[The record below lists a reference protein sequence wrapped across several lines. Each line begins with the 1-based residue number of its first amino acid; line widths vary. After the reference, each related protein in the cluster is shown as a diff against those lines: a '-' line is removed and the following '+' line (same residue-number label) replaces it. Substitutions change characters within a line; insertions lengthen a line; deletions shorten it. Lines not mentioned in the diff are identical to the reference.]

1 MESLRGI
8 LAAHPFCGGLD
19 DNYIDLL
26 TGCAK
31 NVRFDADEMIFRE
44 GDDAAWFYLIREG
57 SVALDIVARS
67 HEPITLQTLSEG
79 DVLGVSWLTPPY
91 RWLFD
96 GRARTAVRAIALDAR
111 CLRGKCEAD
120 HDLGYH
126 LMRHV
131 SELLVRRLQAARMQ
145 LMDLY
150 RIPGVD

>member
-8 LAAHPFCGGLD
+8 LAAHPFCSGLN

-31 NVRFDADEMIFRE
+31 NVRFDENEMIFRE
-44 GDDAAWFYLIREG
+44 GDEAGWFYLVREG
-57 SVALDIVARS
+57 SVALEIVSRS
-67 HEPITLQTLSEG
+67 HEPLTLQTLSEG
-79 DVLGVSWLTPPY
+79 DVLGVSWLTAPY

-96 GRARTAVRAIALDAR
+96 ARARTPVRAIALDAR

-120 HDLGYH
+120 HDLGYQLMSH
-126 LMRHV
+126 L

-150 RIPGVD
+150 RVPDVD